1 MDMENKVRQ
10 IRELVEAK
18 REKFARVSDE
28 VWAVPELYFHE
39 TKSAAILIKAL
50 KEEGFEVQ
58 EGVDGIP
65 HSVYRNLGQ
74 RQAGHRYPG

>member
-39 TKSAAILIKAL
+39 TNRC
-50 KEEGFEVQ
+50 
-58 EGVDGIP
+58 
-65 HSVYRNLGQ
+65 HSHQGSKGRGL
-74 RQAGHRYPG
+74 

>member
-28 VWAVPELYFHE
+28 VWAVPGAVLPRNQIRCH
-39 TKSAAILIKAL
+39 SHQGS
-50 KEEGFEVQ
+50 EGR
-58 EGVDGIP
+58 G
-65 HSVYRNLGQ
+65 L
-74 RQAGHRYPG
+74 

>member
-39 TKSAAILIKAL
+39 TKIHCHSYQGS
-50 KEEGFEVQ
+50 EGR
-58 EGVDGIP
+58 G
-65 HSVYRNLGQ
+65 L
-74 RQAGHRYPG
+74 

>member
-39 TKSAAILIKAL
+39 TKSAAILIRL
-50 KEEGFEVQ
+50 
-58 EGVDGIP
+58 
-65 HSVYRNLGQ
+65 
-74 RQAGHRYPG
+74 